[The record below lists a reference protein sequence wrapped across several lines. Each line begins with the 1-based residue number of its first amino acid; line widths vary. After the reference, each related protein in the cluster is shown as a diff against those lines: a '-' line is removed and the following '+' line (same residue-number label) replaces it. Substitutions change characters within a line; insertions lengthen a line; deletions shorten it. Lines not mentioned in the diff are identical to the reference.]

1 MATATTTTQAP
12 TDDEFVGPCG
22 CGGCDKWAD
31 CAYCGTCIARDPWAA
46 ADAEAHEAYLW
57 DRENSGSFGDWL
69 AAR

>member
-1 MATATTTTQAP
+1 MATATSTTQAP
-12 TDDEFVGPCG
+12 ADEFVGPCG

-46 ADAEAHEAYLW
+46 ADAEAHEAYLC